1 MRSSDQHASPTTQTA
16 ISGCSDAAEEQD
28 AEEKQAFVEALVAE
42 EEQAAEPAAMTP
54 LAAWDSQGLWASPTA
69 VTPAPA
75 ALAYHT

>member
-1 MRSSDQHASPTTQTA
+1 MTQTA
-16 ISGCSDAAEEQD
+16 VSEHSDAAEEQD

-42 EEQAAEPAAMTP
+42 EKQAAE
-54 LAAWDSQGLWASPTA
+54 LAA